1 MEPRLGILRQRRRR
15 GATAIEYALISFLI
29 GATLLVTIRALG
41 ISVTSVYDE
50 VEDEVTNAT
59 GS

>member
-1 MEPRLGILRQRRRR
+1 MEPRLGSLSRRRRR

-29 GATLLVTIRALG
+29 GATLLVSIRALG
-41 ISVTSVYDE
+41 VSVTNVYED

-59 GS
+59 GN

>member
-1 MEPRLGILRQRRRR
+1 MERRLGNLKRNTRQ

-29 GATLLVTIRALG
+29 GATLLVVIQALG
-41 ISVTSVYDE
+41 VSITGLYDE
-50 VEDEVTNAT
+50 VEQEVSNAT